1 MRLSRRNASPTPAT
15 ASWPSGVLSNDPP
28 RSHARTSF
36 PPDDVGSAD
45 KQHTSARRSGSHPV
59 DSAAVSAPGLPL
71 DSMSSSTFFSFVYS
85 PLILPHPLI
94 ATEPLQRPGSFS
106 LVCNPLQS

>member
-1 MRLSRRNASPTPAT
+1 MLSPTPAT

-28 RSHARTSF
+28 RSHAPTSF

-45 KQHTSARRSGSHPV
+45 KQHTSARRSASHPV

-85 PLILPHPLI
+85 PLILPQPHI
-94 ATEPLQRPGSFS
+94 ATEPFKVADIQLWRRV
-106 LVCNPLQS
+106 L